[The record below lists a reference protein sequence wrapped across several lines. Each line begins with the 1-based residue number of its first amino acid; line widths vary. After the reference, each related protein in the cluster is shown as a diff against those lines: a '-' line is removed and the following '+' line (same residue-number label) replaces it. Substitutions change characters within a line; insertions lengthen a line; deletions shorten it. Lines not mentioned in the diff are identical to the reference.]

1 MAYYCWASAPDRSIP
16 SVNPIH
22 DFATELL
29 AEWESAG
36 LLRVEDADARDRV
49 RAQADALGGT
59 FFDASSNDYLG
70 FASDD
75 VSRETS
81 RRWAGVPVGAGA
93 SRLIHGTRT
102 PHLKLESAL
111 AEWVRHET
119 ALLFTSGYAANVGL
133 VSALGQPDT
142 VVVSDALN
150 HASLIDGCRLG
161 RGRVVVARH
170 LDLGAVREALA
181 GAATDRA
188 RWVVT
193 ESYFSMDGDG
203 PDLGALRALCD
214 EFGAALVVDEAHA
227 LGVFGAEGAGR
238 CAEAGCRADA
248 VVGTLGKA
256 VGLQGAFVAGPLALR
271 SLLWNRARSFVFSTA
286 MSPLLATLGLFH
298 VQQVRAAE
306 TRRSLLRA
314 HSFLVRGHFARA
326 GLPVVE
332 SSFGPIVALLAGD
345 EARALALSES
355 LAREGVLA
363 QAIRPPTVPAG
374 EARVR
379 LTLSATWTT
388 PKVDEL
394 CTRVIRAARS
404 VGF

>member
-1 MAYYCWASAPDRSIP
+1 M
-16 SVNPIH
+16 NPI
-22 DFATELL
+22 DEFATALL
-29 AEWESAG
+29 AEWASQG
-36 LLRVEDADARDRV
+36 LLRVEDVEARERV
-49 RAQADALGGT
+49 RARAEALGVP
-59 FFDASSNDYLG
+59 FLDASSNDYLG
-70 FASDD
+70 FAGAD

-81 RRWAGVPVGAGA
+81 ARWGGATPGAGS
-93 SRLIHGTRT
+93 SRLIHGTRAA
-102 PHLKLESAL
+102 HLALEQEVAD
-111 AEWVRHET
+111 WVGQAS

-133 VSALGQPDT
+133 VSALGQPGT
-142 VVVSDALN
+142 LVISDALN

-161 RGRVVVARH
+161 RARVVVAPH
-170 LDLGAVREALA
+170 LDLDAVRSALS
-181 GAATDRA
+181 AARGERA

-203 PDLGALRALCD
+203 PDLPALRAVCD

-227 LGVFGAEGAGR
+227 LGVFGEQGAGL
-238 CAEAGCRADA
+238 CAQASCRADA

-271 SLLWNRARSFVFSTA
+271 ALLWNRARSFVFSTA

-314 HSFLVRGHFARA
+314 HSFLIRGRLARE

-332 SSFGPIVALLAGD
+332 GSFGPIVAILAGP
-345 EARALALSES
+345 AATALALSDA
-355 LAREGVLA
+355 LTLEGVLA

-379 LTLSATWTT
+379 LTLNATWTT
-388 PKVDEL
+388 AKVDDL
-394 CTRVIRAARS
+394 CARVVRAARS
-404 VGF
+404 VGL